1 MTRPTFPLAALLAAA
16 LSAGVYLPAA
26 AQENVDDVPSSEI
39 VEDDRSGRIVVGSK
53 NFAENRLLGELF
65 AQLIEAR
72 TDLEVERRLGLAGT
86 EFCFEALREGSIDIY
101 PEYTGTGLVTLL
113 GEDPSASKFEA
124 LGTVRAEFLRRFDL
138 HWLAPIGF
146 ENSYELAVRGD
157 LAVPGAG
164 NLRTISDLVPFA
176 PDLRAGFGHEFIER
190 DDGLPGLARAYGIR
204 FGSVQ
209 PMLQAPNYQAAAA
222 GAIDVIDAY
231 TTDGRLLVYDLVVLE
246 DDLGFFPPYEAAPL
260 VRGETLDRYPQIGA
274 VLGLLGQAIDEDRM
288 RAVNLRL
295 QEQHEAIEVVA
306 YDLLRDLELLPAG
319 AETVS
324 PDLAPPA
331 SGLIAY
337 MWSRRREL
345 GRYTVEH
352 IALSGVALG
361 LGILLAVPLALGL
374 DRFRTGTSE
383 TLVRII
389 GMSQTL
395 PSLALFGFLIPL
407 LGVGVVPTVVAL
419 WIYSVFPILRNSCT
433 GLREADPDAI
443 EAATAL
449 GMTSGQVLRRVRLPL
464 AVPTIMAGVRTAG
477 VITIGTA
484 TIGAFI
490 GAGGLGQPIIAGV
503 QLVNIHQILS
513 GAIPAA
519 LLALVA
525 DAALGGLG
533 RALRPRGVG
542 P

>member
-1 MTRPTFPLAALLAAA
+1 MTRPAFLLLAALC
-16 LSAGVYLPAA
+16 AGSHLPAA
-26 AQENVDDVPSSEI
+26 AQEE
-39 VEDDRSGRIVVGSK
+39 VEDDQPRGKIVVGSK
-53 NFAENRLLGELF
+53 NFAESRLLGELF

-72 TDLEVERRLGLAGT
+72 TDLDVERKLGLAGT
-86 EFCFEALREGSIDIY
+86 EFCFEALREGSIDMY

-113 GEDPSASKFEA
+113 GRDPSASKFEA
-124 LGTVRAEFLRRFDL
+124 LQIVRAEFLRRFDL

-146 ENSYELAVRGD
+146 ENSFELAVRGD
-157 LAVPGAG
+157 LAVPDGRK
-164 NLRTISDLVPFA
+164 LRTISDLVDLA

-190 DDGLPGLARAYGIR
+190 DDGLPGLTRAYGIH

-222 GAIDVIDAY
+222 GAVDVIDAY

-260 VRGETLDRYPQIGA
+260 VRGDTLARYPQVGA
-274 VLGLLGQAIDEDRM
+274 VLGLLGQAIDERRM
-288 RAVNLRL
+288 RSVNLRL

-306 YDLLRDLELLPAG
+306 YDLLRELDLLPAG

-324 PDLAPPA
+324 PDRAPPT

-345 GRYTVEH
+345 ARYTTEH
-352 IALSGVALG
+352 MAISAVALT
-361 LGILLAVPLALGL
+361 LGILLAVPLALAL

-383 TLVRII
+383 TLIRII

-395 PSLALFGFLIPL
+395 PSLALFGFLIPF

-433 GLREADPDAI
+433 GLREADPDAA

-477 VITIGTA
+477 VITVGTA

-533 RALRPRGVG
+533 RLLRPRGVG